1 MVALG
6 VDFGT
11 SHTVAVARWPDGRA
25 RPLLFD
31 GTPLLP
37 SATFWEDGEL
47 VVGRDALHS
56 ARRAPASFEPNPKRR
71 IDDGHVFLGEQEVP
85 VHDLLVA
92 VFRRVRAEF
101 ARTAG
106 GPPEAVTVT
115 HPANWASTRRKALAA
130 AVRAADLP
138 AATLVPEPVAA
149 ATYFVRVLRHMVPV
163 GSAVVVY
170 DLGAGTFDGSVV
182 ARTADG
188 FEVLAVDGRDDLG
201 GLDFDEVVLAMIGRT
216 LPPER
221 WQRLVA
227 PSTIEEAR
235 AARLLRDEVR
245 EAKERLSR
253 ASSVTVLVPLL
264 DVDVQLTRDEF
275 EAAARPLVERSV
287 RVLTETVRLSRVT
300 AGQVAGIFLVGGASQ
315 IPLVATELHRAFG
328 KPPVTIEQP
337 EMVVAEGSVLVGARI
352 DKPSAAVVPAA
363 RPRGSASVASPSQPP
378 VAVVSPVRPA
388 PSPAVVVPPPGSPVT
403 PSVPPV
409 PRGPLPPVG
418 SPVPPPSGLLPPAVT
433 PAVTPPGVLPPAGSP
448 VVMPVSPAGAGPGV
462 APVSG
467 ASGPVSPG
475 AVPFSPAPP
484 VHRMPPQQVYP
495 PRPVFYQPPPPQ
507 VVYVPQYVMP
517 PVPPPPRRIAPGAI
531 RWPAGFLTLYGVLMY
546 ISTGLVALVLVV
558 YKVSDTEELTAA
570 GWQAGL
576 YAGLGSLAFAILY
589 THGARRLRRGS
600 NGHLWY
606 PIALCVL
613 LAFGGAYTA
622 SGAHQPAWLA
632 VTGVYLGSALLLL
645 LPSARAWVRPLRPP
659 APSVGNATADAEE

>member
-37 SATFWEDGEL
+37 SATFWADGEL

-56 ARRAPASFEPNPKRR
+56 ARRAPASLEPNPKRR

-92 VFRRVRAEF
+92 VFQRVRAEF
-101 ARTAG
+101 VRTAG

-138 AATLVPEPVAA
+138 AATLIPEPVAA
-149 ATYFVRVLRHMVPV
+149 ATYFVRVLRHLVPV

-201 GLDFDEVVLAMIGRT
+201 GLDFDEVVLAMIGRA

-227 PSTIEEAR
+227 PSTVEEAR
-235 AARLLRDEVR
+235 AARLLREEVR

-328 KPPVTIEQP
+328 TPPVTIEQP

-352 DKPSAAVVPAA
+352 DKPSTAV
-363 RPRGSASVASPSQPP
+363 RPRGAAPVASPSQPP
-378 VAVVSPVRPA
+378 VAVVSPVPTA
-388 PSPAVVVPPPGSPVT
+388 PSPAVVVPPAGSPAA
-403 PSVPPV
+403 PPVPPV

-418 SPVPPPSGLLPPAVT
+418 SPVAPSRGV
-433 PAVTPPGVLPPAGSP
+433 VLPAG
-448 VVMPVSPAGAGPGV
+448 
-462 APVSG
+462 
-467 ASGPVSPG
+467 
-475 AVPFSPAPP
+475 
-484 VHRMPPQQVYP
+484 
-495 PRPVFYQPPPPQ
+495 
-507 VVYVPQYVMP
+507 
-517 PVPPPPRRIAPGAI
+517 RR
-531 RWPAGFLTLYGVLMY
+531 
-546 ISTGLVALVLVV
+546 S
-558 YKVSDTEELTAA
+558 
-570 GWQAGL
+570 
-576 YAGLGSLAFAILY
+576 
-589 THGARRLRRGS
+589 
-600 NGHLWY
+600 
-606 PIALCVL
+606 
-613 LAFGGAYTA
+613 
-622 SGAHQPAWLA
+622 
-632 VTGVYLGSALLLL
+632 
-645 LPSARAWVRPLRPP
+645 
-659 APSVGNATADAEE
+659 

>member
-11 SHTVAVARWPDGRA
+11 SHTVAVVRWPDGRA

-47 VVGRDALHS
+47 VVGRDAVHS

-71 IDDGHVFLGEQEVP
+71 IDDGHVFLGEREVP

-92 VFRRVRAEF
+92 VFQRVRAEF
-101 ARTAG
+101 TRTAG
-106 GPPEAVTVT
+106 GPPATVTVT

-138 AATLVPEPVAA
+138 DATLVPEPVAA
-149 ATYFVRVLRHMVPV
+149 ATYFVRVLRHLVPV

-182 ARTADG
+182 ARTAEG

-221 WQRLVA
+221 WQRLMS
-227 PSTIEEAR
+227 PSTIEESR
-235 AARLLRDEVR
+235 AARTLRDEVR

-253 ASSVTVLVPLL
+253 ASAVTVLVPLL
-264 DVDVQLTRDEF
+264 DVDVQLTREEF
-275 EAAARPLVERSV
+275 DAAARPLVERSV

-300 AGQVAGIFLVGGASQ
+300 PEQVAGIFLVGGASQ

-328 KPPVTIEQP
+328 TAPVTIEQP
-337 EMVVAEGSVLVGARI
+337 EMVVAEGSVLVGARV
-352 DKPSAAVVPAA
+352 DTPSGAVVPAV
-363 RPRGSASVASPSQPP
+363 RASSTGAGR
-378 VAVVSPVRPA
+378 AVVTGG
-388 PSPAVVVPPPGSPVT
+388 AVVPVSAEPVSGSGAVYSAASSTAPGAASNVGPPGSPNAAPLSVTPPGSPVAA
-403 PSVPPV
+403 P
-409 PRGPLPPVG
+409 G
-418 SPVPPPSGLLPPAVT
+418 SPA
-433 PAVTPPGVLPPAGSP
+433 
-448 VVMPVSPAGAGPGV
+448 GV

-467 ASGPVSPG
+467 AARAPVSPG
-475 AVPFSPAPP
+475 AVPFSPAPHGAAP
-484 VHRMPPQQVYP
+484 FSPAPHGPAAFHPPPQARRMPPPVAYPP
-495 PRPVFYQPPPPQ
+495 PRPVYYQAPPPP

-517 PVPPPPRRIAPGAI
+517 PVPPPPRRFAPGAI

-546 ISTGLVALVLVV
+546 IMTGLITLALIVTKLP
-558 YKVSDTEELTAA
+558 SSGTQLTAA

-576 YAGLGSLAFAILY
+576 YGALISLGLAVLF

-600 NGHLWY
+600 NGHVWY
-606 PIALCVL
+606 PMALCALV
-613 LAFGGAYTA
+613 AVAGVYTA
-622 SGAHQPAWLA
+622 TESDQPAWLGLSA
-632 VTGVYLGSALLLL
+632 VYLGSGLLLL
-645 LPSARAWVRPLRPP
+645 LPSARAWVRPLRAP
-659 APSVGNATADAEE
+659 APVGNATGGAEA